1 MNNYQS
7 IATITAPEFIN
18 LEPLDINPMMSKCE
32 IKVFYLGQ
40 NRNRTSINKSA
51 AMEMAKTLRGAP
63 IVGYYKEDKEDFFD
77 HGEQV
82 ILDGE
87 GVHFNTLTKPYGFVS
102 PDAQVWFQEFEE
114 FDESGES
121 VIRTYLMTTGY
132 LWTGQYKE
140 AQQVFNDGGKPHSM
154 ELDEDSMQGFWS
166 KEENS
171 DMEFFI
177 INDAVFSKL
186 CILGDAVEPCFEGST
201 ITAPN
206 VSKTFSLDDNFKQ
219 TLFAMMKELQET
231 LQGGN
236 YKVADEIKKKSID
249 SSEAVE
255 VEQVQEPEV
264 DNSSADTP
272 DIDNSVPSTEGSD
285 TPEENT
291 NTPGAEDS
299 GAEEGAQNS
308 NAEEGGDAAE
318 SGTEGGSSEGGD
330 SSGGDG
336 GSSEYEKK
344 DDEEDDKKDDD
355 GEEDKETEK
364 EDDEED
370 DTKKKYSLLLVQF
383 EELQQSFNDLQAKA
397 AETEKQL
404 ADFKS
409 YALEVEN
416 EKKDS
421 LIAEFY
427 MLSDEDKKD
436 VIDHKAEYT
445 LDEIKSKLAVL
456 CFDRK
461 VSYIKSDD
469 SDAKDMTVV
478 LESGSEG
485 SMPEWIQAV
494 EDRINQ

>member
-1 MNNYQS
+1 VNNYQS
-7 IATITAPEFIN
+7 IATINAPEFIN
-18 LEPLDINPMMSKCE
+18 LEPLDINPMMSKCD
-32 IKVFYLGQ
+32 IKVLYLGQ
-40 NRNRTSINKSA
+40 NRNGTSINKQA
-51 AMEMAKTLRGAP
+51 ASQMAKTLRGAP
-63 IVGYYKEDKEDFFD
+63 IVGYYKDNKQDFFD

-82 ILDGE
+82 IYDGE

-102 PDAQVWFQEFEE
+102 PDAEVWFQEFEE
-114 FDESGES
+114 FNESGES
-121 VIRTYLMTTGY
+121 ITRVYMMTTGY

-140 AQQVFNDGGKPHSM
+140 AQQLFNEGGKPQSM
-154 ELDEDSMQGFWS
+154 ELDENSLQGFWS

-186 CILGDAVEPCFEGST
+186 CILGDDVEPCFEGAS

-206 VSKTFSLDDNFKQ
+206 ISKTFSLNDDFKQ
-219 TLFAMMKELQET
+219 TLYTMMKELQET
-231 LQGGN
+231 LQGGK
-236 YKVADEIKKKSID
+236 YKVADEIKRQSVD
-249 SSEAVE
+249 SSEAVG
-255 VEQVQEPEV
+255 VEQVEEPVV

-272 DIDNSVPSTEGSD
+272 EIDNSVANTEESN

-299 GAEEGAQNS
+299 SADEGAQNSGAEEGAD
-308 NAEEGGDAAE
+308 AVEGA
-318 SGTEGGSSEGGD
+318 TEGGSSEGGD
-330 SSGGDG
+330 SSDGDG
-336 GSSEYEKK
+336 GSSEYVKK
-344 DDEEDDKKDDD
+344 DDEEDDKKDND

-404 ADFKS
+404 AEFKT

-416 EKKDS
+416 EKKDA

-436 VIDHKAEYT
+436 VIDHKAEYS

-456 CFDRK
+456 CYDKK
-461 VSYIKSDD
+461 VSYIKDNSNDET
-469 SDAKDMTVV
+469 DMTVIIDTV
-478 LESGSEG
+478 EETL
-485 SMPEWIQAV
+485 PDYLQAV
-494 EDRINQ
+494 ENHKNQ